1 MFSRCTSGA
10 ARFWDRLVAEPDK
23 LSAIK
28 GPGESLKPRH
38 DFASL
43 S

>member
-1 MFSRCTSGA
+1 VISRCTSGA

-23 LSAIK
+23 LRAIK

-38 DFASL
+38 NFASL